1 MGFWVQGYFIPLW
14 LHKTRMGK
22 TKECVIQTGALYPIP
37 VILTSLA
44 TTIEALWLHKTRME
58 CVIQTG
64 ALYPIP
70 VILTSLATTIEA
82 KTTSYLIFFFFIAIV
97 LLTFGG
103 RSGLTSLNES
113 EITCST
119 RHFQSEIPNQ
129 AWYMRTPAQ
138 MFLGGLLSFS
148 IIYSMMDDIYASL
161 YSLKVC
167 GAFSTTFIAFVSVI
181 ALTVICVSRG
191 INCLFMFAYGLYF
204 YARAKAKISLSVLKF
219 VGYNAC
225 IFYAVFLILGTIG
238 FYASSIEEL
247 NPMDSKSMTSP
258 TPTLLFMV

>member
-1 MGFWVQGYFIPLW
+1 
-14 LHKTRMGK
+14 MGK

-44 TTIEALWLHKTRME
+44 TTIEA
-58 CVIQTG
+58 
-64 ALYPIP
+64 
-70 VILTSLATTIEA
+70 SLASQNED
-82 KTTSYLIFFFFIAIV
+82 
-97 LLTFGG
+97 G
-103 RSGLTSLNES
+103 SGLTSLNES

-181 ALTVICVSRG
+181 ALTVVVG
-191 INCLFMFAYGLYF
+191 IVCTCYQLYKQDHQWWW
-204 YARAKAKISLSVLKF
+204 R
-219 VGYNAC
+219 
-225 IFYAVFLILGTIG
+225 
-238 FYASSIEEL
+238 
-247 NPMDSKSMTSP
+247 
-258 TPTLLFMV
+258 

>member
-1 MGFWVQGYFIPLW
+1 
-14 LHKTRMGK
+14 MGK

-44 TTIEALWLHKTRME
+44 TST
-58 CVIQTG
+58 
-64 ALYPIP
+64 
-70 VILTSLATTIEA
+70 EA

-138 MFLGGLLSFS
+138 MFLGGLLPFS

-167 GAFSTTFIAFVSVI
+167 VYLQCRSVFRGGSIAI
-181 ALTVICVSRG
+181 
-191 INCLFMFAYGLYF
+191 FMFAYGLYF
-204 YARAKAKISLSVLKF
+204 YARAKAKISLSLLKF

-238 FYASSIEEL
+238 FYASSIGFHYMGRVLERR
-247 NPMDSKSMTSP
+247 D
-258 TPTLLFMV
+258 

>member
-1 MGFWVQGYFIPLW
+1 
-14 LHKTRMGK
+14 MGK

-44 TTIEALWLHKTRME
+44 TST
-58 CVIQTG
+58 
-64 ALYPIP
+64 
-70 VILTSLATTIEA
+70 EA

-138 MFLGGLLSFS
+138 MFLGGLLPFS

-181 ALTVICVSRG
+181 ALTVVLGIICTCYQLYKQDHQWWWRSVFRG
-191 INCLFMFAYGLYF
+191 GSIAIFMFAYGLYF
-204 YARAKAKISLSVLKF
+204 YARAKAKISLSLLKF

-238 FYASSIEEL
+238 FYASSIGFHYMGRVLERR
-247 NPMDSKSMTSP
+247 D
-258 TPTLLFMV
+258 